1 MFVLSIAAGLLAAAT
16 PPAGIGIETVDVPAA
31 YASRFGVRGAY
42 VVRVTPGS
50 PAESAGIVPGDVVE
64 AVGGRAIADEAGLR
78 AQTAAF
84 VAQTSVSLNVGR
96 YGRTLTVAVTPV
108 DDRTLYPSLPSCEPS
123 DVATALD
130 EAATSQRRREY
141 DNMSAHAAR
150 ALDLAEVCAS
160 LQARAEE
167 RTMLRVADAFT
178 ALGAAAADRGEE
190 TAKVYLANA
199 YSVASVAAH
208 MPGSTGAERNT
219 AAAMAAALAKQVPFI
234 GAQADSAATLGLGYA
249 GAGLGK
255 SPFVVESSWVTQGD
269 NFGKV
274 LHLRVKIDLPRD
286 ALLYASGFCVKVS
299 SDVGAETF
307 SALDTSA
314 ADTVRGHTPI
324 DRAKDD
330 VAPEEDFGRLGHVFF
345 ARGVPQTY
353 VLTFEIVDRFADV
366 TSAPASLAYA
376 PQ

>member
-1 MFVLSIAAGLLAAAT
+1 MFFSSIALGLLAAAT

-50 PAESAGIVPGDVVE
+50 PAESARIVPGDVVE
-64 AVGGRAIADEAGLR
+64 TVGGQAIADEAALR
-78 AQTAAF
+78 TQTASF
-84 VAQTSVSLNVGR
+84 VAGTSVTLNVAR
-96 YGRTLTVAVTPV
+96 YGRTLTLEVVPV
-108 DDRTLYPSLPSCEPS
+108 DDQTLYPKMPACEPS

-130 EAATSQRRREY
+130 EAATSQRRREF
-141 DNMSAHAAR
+141 DNMSLHAAR

-160 LQARAEE
+160 LQAQPEEWTTLRA
-167 RTMLRVADAFT
+167 ADAFT

-199 YSVASVAAH
+199 YSVAVLAAH
-208 MPGSTGAERNT
+208 MPGSTGAGRHT
-219 AAAMAAALAKQVPFI
+219 AATMAAALAKQVPFV
-234 GAQADSAATLGLGYA
+234 GAQADRAATLGLAYA
-249 GAGLGK
+249 GAGLGTT
-255 SPFVVESSWVTQGD
+255 PFVVENSWVTQGD

-274 LHLRVKIDLPRD
+274 LHLRVKIDLARD

-307 SALDTSA
+307 SARDASA
-314 ADTVRGHTPI
+314 ADTVRGHTPV
-324 DRAKDD
+324 DRATSD
-330 VAPEEDFGRLGHVFF
+330 VAPAEDFGRLGHVFF
-345 ARGVPQTY
+345 VRNVPQTY
-353 VLTFEIVDRFADV
+353 VLTFEIIDRFADL
-366 TSAPASLAYA
+366 TSAPASLSYS